1 MCQNLAEGWLR
12 VWLHA
17 GFSVEEMS
25 TLDDDG
31 ISPARYAKMN
41 GFPEVEPDRFSVC
54 VWKVKDPPKKVRLF
68 FVCGDR
74 WDRSTP

>member
-1 MCQNLAEGWLR
+1 M
-12 VWLHA
+12 
-17 GFSVEEMS
+17 EEMS

-54 VWKVKDPPKKVRLF
+54 VWKVKDPLPPKSEASF
-68 FVCGDR
+68 CVCGDQILG
-74 WDRSTP
+74 DLATFQ